1 VGAGVSAGGTC
12 RRGGRGGV
20 RGEGAGAAD
29 GPGNDEGE
37 DGPGRREEACEQHAP
52 VIGAGREGATLGG
65 PAWTYV
71 APLVHAPGGLPNQEV
86 VVLLG
91 AASSLRMTSPPSP
104 TSLSPLSDASAADR
118 GQELR
123 VAVPMPE
130 DATLLRRLLGELPAP
145 LLTAI
150 DLVVILLAGAMV
162 PGSVTSGWRL
172 ALGTAVFVGL
182 WWQRAQRH
190 AAARMRPTVMTR
202 AIVVGTAAATVVVL
216 AARSLTAG
224 GPPAEE
230 LLRLGVVTG
239 VLLAV
244 VRAGLQL
251 AARRARRLGAG
262 TIPTLIV
269 GAGVIGRQLERR
281 MRQHPE
287 LGFLPIGFLDDDPA
301 PLPAGVEVAAMVL
314 GPTASLPE
322 VLERTGARHV
332 VFSFTRA
339 PDSEVLPLLRECQRL
354 GIDVSVMPRLFENVN
369 GRVRVEQLAG
379 LPLLALR
386 QTDPRSWQFAVK
398 HASDRLFAATML
410 IVLSPLLALVALIVK
425 VTTPGPV
432 LYRQERVGRDGRSF
446 RLLKFRSMRPGGVSV
461 DQALIDRLEIAGL
474 GPGGI
479 EGEDRRTPFGRF
491 LRRSGL
497 DELPQLVN
505 VVRGEM
511 SLVGPRPERPEFADR
526 FGERLRRYDDRHLVR
541 AGITGW
547 AQVNGL
553 RGQTSIAERIEWDNW
568 YIQNWSL
575 GLDLLTIVLTP
586 LAILHTPK
594 EEASDVARAGTS
606 AEG

>member
-1 VGAGVSAGGTC
+1 MTSFRSTPLSPTADATDGGQ
-12 RRGGRGGV
+12 
-20 RGEGAGAAD
+20 D
-29 GPGNDEGE
+29 
-37 DGPGRREEACEQHAP
+37 REIRHALAP
-52 VIGAGREGATLGG
+52 VEPR
-65 PAWTYV
+65 
-71 APLVHAPGGLPNQEV
+71 
-86 VVLLG
+86 
-91 AASSLRMTSPPSP
+91 
-104 TSLSPLSDASAADR
+104 
-118 GQELR
+118 
-123 VAVPMPE
+123 
-130 DATLLRRLLGELPAP
+130 TLLRLVGELPAP
-145 LLTAI
+145 LLTFI
-150 DLVVILLAGAMV
+150 DFVVIFAASAVAPGSLATVWRVAIGLAILAGL
-162 PGSVTSGWRL
+162 S
-172 ALGTAVFVGL
+172 
-182 WWQRAQRH
+182 WQRAQRH
-190 AAARMRPTVMTR
+190 ASARMRPTAMVR
-202 AIVVGTAAATVVVL
+202 AIVVGTAAATVAVL
-216 AARSLTAG
+216 AARSLAPS
-224 GPPAEE
+224 GPPAPD
-230 LLRLGVVTG
+230 LLRLGAATG
-239 VLLAV
+239 GLLVL
-244 VRAGLQL
+244 VRAALQL
-251 AARRARRLGAG
+251 GARGARRRGAG
-262 TIPTLIV
+262 MIPTVIV
-269 GAGVIGRQLERR
+269 GAGVVGRQLERR

-287 LGFLPIGFLDDDPA
+287 LGFLPVGFLDDDPA
-301 PLPAGVEVAAMVL
+301 PLPAGQDLAAMVL
-314 GPTASLPE
+314 GPTATLPE
-322 VLERTGARHV
+322 VLERSGARHV

-398 HASDRLFAATML
+398 HASDRVIAGTAL
-410 IVLSPLLALVALIVK
+410 VLLAPLLGAVALAVRL
-425 VTTPGPV
+425 TTSGSV

-446 RLLKFRSMRPGGVSV
+446 RLLKFRSMRPGDAPI

-479 EGEDRRTPFGRF
+479 EGEDRRTPLGRF

-526 FGERLRRYDDRHLVR
+526 FGERLRRYDDRHLVK

-575 GLDLLTIVLTP
+575 GLDLLTMALTP

-594 EEASDVARAGTS
+594 EEAADVARAGAA